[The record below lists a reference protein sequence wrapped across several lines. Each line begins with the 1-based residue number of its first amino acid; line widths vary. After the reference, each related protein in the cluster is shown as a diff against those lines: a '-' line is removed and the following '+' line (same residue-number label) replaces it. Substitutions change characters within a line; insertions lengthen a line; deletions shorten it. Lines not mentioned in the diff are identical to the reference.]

1 MQNTVPEKNALAH
14 QNRIL
19 KFRLTHQHLQIFL
32 LALFIGILLSSLLP
46 PLQSPDEPDH
56 IKRAYLLSKGQV
68 LLESPKEKSS
78 GGQIDNGLL
87 NYIEGM
93 TRFTQDSAGRV
104 EKQQMN
110 ETSKEKWHK
119 TTSFSPAPGTGYY
132 FPVIY
137 FPQALGLAIGESLD
151 LTINDSYR
159 LARLLSLAVSLAIII
174 IATMIFPTNFLTL
187 GLLVL
192 PVTVLQFVSASL
204 DGTTTAIAILCIS
217 LFMHAFDKH
226 SRHAAWASWLLGISL
241 LLLATSRAHLL
252 PLVAMPLIIF
262 LVRKKRLDLILFLCI
277 TLFSLAW
284 SFLALQNTVDLRDM
298 RPDRSYSTGQ
308 IIFHYLKDPLAFFH
322 VLWSTLMDP
331 NTRDFYQKTFIGAIG
346 WMDPNLN
353 KLDFVFGTWF
363 YNFSILFCIAMAALS
378 IQWKNFRLDWIPRA
392 SLLLFSVI
400 STLMVFFL
408 LLATWTAHP
417 ATIIT
422 GVQGRYFLVP
432 AVLLAYALSGSQG
445 GMSPI
450 RKVIGLPIFYLYSL
464 VLCFILPAALI
475 YRYFLQ

>member
-1 MQNTVPEKNALAH
+1 MENTASEKNALMH

-19 KFRLTHQHLQIFL
+19 KFRLTHQHIQIFL
-32 LALFIGILLSSLLP
+32 FALFIGVLLSSLLP

-56 IKRAYLLSKGQV
+56 IKRAYLLSKGHMM
-68 LLESPKEKSS
+68 LESPKDTSS
-78 GGQIDNGLL
+78 GGQIDDGLM

-93 TRFTQDSAGRV
+93 THFTQDSAGRV
-104 EKQQMN
+104 ASRQIN
-110 ETSKEKWHK
+110 ETNKEKWHK
-119 TTSFSPAPGTGYY
+119 TTRFSPAPGTGYY
-132 FPVIY
+132 FPLIY
-137 FPQALGLAIGESLD
+137 FPQALGLAIGESFD

-174 IATMIFPTNFLTL
+174 VASLIFPINFLTL

-192 PVTVLQFVSASL
+192 PVTVLQFISASL

-217 LFMHAFDKH
+217 FFMRAFDKH
-226 SRHAAWASWLLGISL
+226 ARHSDRASWLLGISL

-252 PLVAMPLIIF
+252 PLVAMPLMIF
-262 LVRKKRLDLILFLCI
+262 MLRKKRLDLILFLGI
-277 TLFSLAW
+277 TFFSLAW
-284 SFLALQNTVDLRDM
+284 SYIALQNTVDLRDM
-298 RPDRSYSTGQ
+298 RPDRTYSTGH
-308 IIFHYLKDPLAFFH
+308 IIFYYLKDPLAFFH

-331 NTRDFYQKTFIGAIG
+331 NTRDFYQRTFIGAIG

-353 KLDFVFGTWF
+353 KLDFVFGKWF
-363 YNFSILFCIAMAALS
+363 YNFSILFCIAMAIVS
-378 IQWKNFRLDWIPRA
+378 IQWKNLRSDWVPRA
-392 SLLLFSVI
+392 CLLLFSVT

-432 AVLLAYALSGSQG
+432 SVLLAYALSGSASG
-445 GMSPI
+445 I
-450 RKVIGLPIFYLYSL
+450 AFNRKLIGLPIFYLYSL
-464 VLCFILPAALI
+464 ILCFILPAALI